1 MVRLPQPG
9 GDSGEWGSIL
19 NEYLSQAHED
29 DGTLRNGSV
38 NENTLTTAVRNKLN
52 ATPSVDV
59 AHITTVDGTA
69 SSLTYLRGDGVWA
82 TPAGTGESGGTVTS
96 IDITDATATGR
107 DLITAANG
115 PAART
120 VIGAGTASTK
130 SDIGLGNV
138 DNTSDATKNAAAATL
153 TNKTLSGASNVFSNI
168 PQSAIT
174 NLTTD
179 LTGKAAATHTHT
191 IGNVTGLQAALDAA
205 VQIGVTSRTAS
216 YTLALTDANKALEMN
231 SASSTTVT
239 IPTNASVAFP
249 VGTVIEIA
257 RVGAGAVT
265 IAAAGGVTIQSADGS
280 LALRG
285 QYSVASIRKRATDTW
300 LLAGDLA

>member
-1 MVRLPQPG
+1 
-9 GDSGEWGSIL
+9 
-19 NEYLSQAHED
+19 
-29 DGTLRNGSV
+29 
-38 NENTLTTAVRNKLN
+38 
-52 ATPSVDV
+52 
-59 AHITTVDGTA
+59 
-69 SSLTYLRGDGVWA
+69 
-82 TPAGTGESGGTVTS
+82 
-96 IDITDATATGR
+96 
-107 DLITAANG
+107 
-115 PAART
+115 
-120 VIGAGTASTK
+120 
-130 SDIGLGNV
+130 
-138 DNTSDATKNAAAATL
+138 
-153 TNKTLSGASNVFSNI
+153 
-168 PQSAIT
+168 
-174 NLTTD
+174 
-179 LTGKAAATHTHT
+179 
-191 IGNVTGLQAALDAA
+191 
-205 VQIGVTSRTAS
+205 VTSRTAS